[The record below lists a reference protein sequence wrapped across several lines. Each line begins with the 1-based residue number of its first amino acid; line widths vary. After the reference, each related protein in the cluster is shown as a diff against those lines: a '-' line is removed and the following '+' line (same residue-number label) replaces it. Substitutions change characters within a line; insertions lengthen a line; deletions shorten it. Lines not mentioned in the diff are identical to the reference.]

1 VSGPRRI
8 AGVAVALVWLV
19 VPPWLLVRFAGA
31 PLRGWP
37 TGQQVRLWVA
47 HPLTAQ
53 TLAAAVT
60 VLAWLLWALLAFT
73 VVATVGRRIGAGVRV
88 LRRLPLPTP
97 LQATATGMA
106 GAAALT
112 AGVTTSAGPP
122 APPIGVPAG
131 ALGGDAPV
139 PVSAGEGVSVAGGW
153 MPRHTAE
160 QVAAAVSLVWLRRR
174 RSYHPAQ
181 PHEHQRPDP
190 DLEPLPAT
198 ATALQAALAAGLTH
212 PDDGHA
218 MPPPPVDAPTL
229 GAPAGTVVALTG
241 AGAADAAR
249 GALVTGL
256 LAALHDPPGTIR
268 LVITRR
274 TLITLLPSATSELV
288 GALAG
293 LAVTDALDQAL
304 ALIGSRLPPLAARQ
318 AAEPPHDAQHATPP
332 PLLLITDTPP
342 APDAEVTTSLAAAGA
357 TALIVG
363 AGPLAGTVSIGPGGH
378 TTGPAGSAG
387 PRMCVLN
394 SVAAM
399 DLLTII
405 AQPSPPPVMEHPT
418 TRPGPG
424 HAQPSRGGQVRVP
437 RQAAAHRTMASS
449 APKSRAR
456 VELRVLGKP
465 ALQVDQHAVTIRRSA
480 ALQVLVYLAV
490 HHDGATTAELV
501 GAIWPGLPPHTV
513 TGRLYTTLSELRTSI
528 RNTCG
533 LTLVLHTDDRY
544 RLDDQHLDVDLWRL
558 RAAAQHA
565 ATTLTGSAEAWR
577 AVIDAYTGDLAAAHT
592 WPWIDPPR
600 ESTRRI
606 VLDAYATAA
615 ATATATDPHRS
626 LHFLQEGIR
635 VDPYNED
642 LHRRA
647 IDALTALG
655 DHAGAARLRDAYR
668 RRLELAGI
676 HPGHALAHVGD
687 TAPAG

>member
-1 VSGPRRI
+1 
-8 AGVAVALVWLV
+8 VAVALVWLV

-37 TGQQVRLWVA
+37 SGQQVRLWVA

-73 VVATVGRRIGAGVRV
+73 VVARVARRIGAGARV

-112 AGVTTSAGPP
+112 AGVTAPAGPP
-122 APPIGVPAG
+122 APPTGVPAG
-131 ALGGDAPV
+131 ALGGGAQAPAPV
-139 PVSAGEGVSVAGGW
+139 PAGEGVSVAGGW
-153 MPRHTAE
+153 MPRHTAG

-174 RSYHPAQ
+174 RGYHPAQ
-181 PHEHQRPDP
+181 PHEHQRPDS

-198 ATALQAALAAGLTH
+198 VTALQVALAAGLTH

-229 GAPAGTVVALTG
+229 ISAPAGTVVALTG
-241 AGAADAAR
+241 VGAADAAR

-256 LAALHDPPGTIR
+256 LAALRDPPGTIR

-274 TLITLLPSATSELV
+274 TLITLLPSTTPDLV

-293 LAVTDALDQAL
+293 LAVTDTLDQAL
-304 ALIGSRLPPLAARQ
+304 ALIGSRLPPLATRQ
-318 AAEPPHDAQHATPP
+318 AAEPLHDARHATP

-342 APDAEVTTSLAAAGA
+342 APDAEVTSFLAAAGA
-357 TALIVG
+357 AALLVG
-363 AGPLAGTVSIGPGGH
+363 AGPLAGAVSVDAGGH
-378 TTGPAGSAG
+378 TTGPAGGAG

-399 DLLTII
+399 DLLTTI
-405 AQPSPPPVMEHPT
+405 AQPSPPPVVEHPA
-418 TRPGPG
+418 TRSGAG
-424 HAQPSRGGQVRVP
+424 HSQPSRGGQVRVP
-437 RQAAAHRTMASS
+437 RQTAAHRTMASS
-449 APKSRAR
+449 APRSRAR

-465 ALQVDQHAVTIRRSA
+465 ALLVDQHTVAIRRSA

-501 GAIWPGLPPHTV
+501 GAIWPGLAPHTV
-513 TGRLYTTLSELRTSI
+513 TGRLYTTLSELRTTI

-533 LTLVLHTDDRY
+533 FTLVLHADDRY
-544 RLDDQHLDVDLWRL
+544 HLDDQHLDVDLWRL
-558 RAAAQHA
+558 RTAAQHA
-565 ATTLTGSAEAWR
+565 TTTLTGSAEAWR

-600 ESTRRI
+600 ETTRRI

-615 ATATATDPHRS
+615 ATATDPHGS
-626 LHFLQEGIR
+626 LHLLQEGIR

-655 DHAGAARLRDAYR
+655 DHAGAARLRDTYR

-676 HPGHALAHVGD
+676 HPGHALAEVGD
-687 TAPAG
+687 TTPAG